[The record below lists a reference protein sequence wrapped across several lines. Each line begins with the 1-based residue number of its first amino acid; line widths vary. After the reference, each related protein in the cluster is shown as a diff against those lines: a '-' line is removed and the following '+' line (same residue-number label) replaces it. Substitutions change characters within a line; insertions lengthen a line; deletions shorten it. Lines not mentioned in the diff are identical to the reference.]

1 MCAHSQTLSR
11 TQLRLYEYDLSL
23 SLSLSLS
30 YSLTLRILHGEYTL
44 AVTYY
49 FEPKDMAVSVIPLFV
64 LIGPHSEFVFNRN
77 QTVSSKVVNSFGS

>member
-11 TQLRLYEYDLSL
+11 TQLRLYEYALSL
-23 SLSLSLS
+23 SLSLL

-64 LIGPHSEFVFNRN
+64 LIGPHSEFVFN
-77 QTVSSKVVNSFGS
+77 